1 MLEREREL
9 RSSRVVAAIDGFAPS
24 RMNGLGLDIAEVKPV
39 HSPHSSSFSAS
50 VKSPDFFLASCF
62 FARMSSSAV
71 ASSTILIASSQRRS
85 GCLVRIARTFCL
97 RLLGTLIVPSS
108 IVTVLRWDDAI
119 RIVLEAT
126 ALEDVRAK
134 KQEAKKKSGDF
145 TDAENDEEGGE

>member
-1 MLEREREL
+1 
-9 RSSRVVAAIDGFAPS
+9 
-24 RMNGLGLDIAEVKPV
+24 
-39 HSPHSSSFSAS
+39 
-50 VKSPDFFLASCF
+50 
-62 FARMSSSAV
+62 
-71 ASSTILIASSQRRS
+71 
-85 GCLVRIARTFCL
+85 
-97 RLLGTLIVPSS
+97 LIVPSS